1 MDNKTSIKGII
12 FDFNGTLFWDSELH
26 DAAWNKFAMQLRG
39 RGVSREDLL
48 LNIHGK
54 INKDILAFVLGRKI
68 SDDDADRFSEEKE
81 MLYRNMVLSAKEK
94 YKLAPGA
101 EELLDELVSLGIPV
115 TIATSS
121 QKSNVDFYFDYF
133 DLSRWFD
140 YRKVVFDNGKIK
152 PKPAPD
158 IFIEAAKKI
167 DVDIQCCLILEDSF
181 TGIQAARNAN
191 ANKVI
196 FVENNVPV
204 HFNKVEKYVDGRIS
218 DLLEIKNYFLNGLN

>member
-1 MDNKTSIKGII
+1 MDNNTSIKGII

-26 DAAWNKFAMQLRG
+26 DAAWDKFSVQLRG
-39 RGVSREDLL
+39 RGVSQEDLL

-54 INKDILAFVLGRKI
+54 INKDILAFVLGKEI
-68 SDDDADRFSEEKE
+68 ADDEANRLSEEKE

-94 YKLAPGA
+94 YTLAPGA
-101 EELLDELVSLGIPV
+101 EELLDELVSIGIPV

-121 QKSNVDFYFDYF
+121 QKTNVDFYFDYF
-133 DLSRWFD
+133 GLSKWFD
-140 YRKVVFDNGKIK
+140 YQKVVFDNGKIK

-158 IFIEAAKKI
+158 IFVEAAKKI
-167 DVDIQCCLILEDSF
+167 KVNVQGCLILEDSF
-181 TGIQAARNAN
+181 TGIQAARNAC

-204 HFNKVEKYVDGRIS
+204 HFDKVKDLVDGRITH
-218 DLLEIKNYFLNGLN
+218 LLEIKNYFLNRIN